1 MALKPEQVDRLLSMI
16 EKTREIELT
25 CPECLDE
32 LDRYTQS
39 VIDGAPIKGVLE
51 QVRQHLEDCPFCDVH
66 FDLVLET
73 LRAIGGELP
82 G

>member
-1 MALKPEQVDRLLSMI
+1 MAIKPEQVDRLLSMI

-39 VIDGAPIKGVLE
+39 VLDGAPVKGVLE
-51 QVRQHLEDCPFCDVH
+51 QVRQHLEDCPCCTSQYT
-66 FDLVLET
+66 LVLDT
-73 LRAIGGELP
+73 LNALDS
-82 G
+82 

>member
-1 MALKPEQVDRLLSMI
+1 MSLKPEQIDRLLSMI

-39 VIDGAPIKGVLE
+39 VLDGAAIEGVLE
-51 QVRQHLEDCPFCDVH
+51 QVRQHLDDCPCCTSQYT
-66 FDLVLET
+66 LVLDT
-73 LRAIGGELP
+73 LKSLDE
-82 G
+82 

>member
-16 EKTREIELT
+16 EKTREIELS

-39 VIDGAPIKGVLE
+39 ILDGTPVEGVLE
-51 QVRQHLEDCPFCDVH
+51 QVRQHLEDCPCCTGE

-73 LRAIGGELP
+73 LRAIGG
-82 G
+82 